1 MLTRINYEIF
11 ILGRV
16 AAGAVAEKW
25 LKERFGIEIVAWVSS
40 IHTIDMNNEVVK
52 PLEITREMVS

>member
-1 MLTRINYEIF
+1 VTRINYELV